1 MKRLLSSVLAIGFVM
16 AVAAGPY
23 SSADE
28 HTAVGLGNIVFGHD
42 GAGVAMF
49 DFNVTSEPE
58 AAGRLLCAAE
68 HHQGYPG
75 VIIRVK
81 EINRVRFS
89 FRKVTFHGRGYLHD
103 DPVMIT
109 VTAFD
114 GSGTSRPDRFSIKAV
129 PGVESDGGGGRI
141 SFQAEGEVA
150 NGDIRVGAQN

>member
-1 MKRLLSSVLAIGFVM
+1 MRRLLSSVLAIGFVM

-23 SSADE
+23 SLADE
-28 HTAVGLGNIVFGHD
+28 HTAVGLGNITFGHD
-42 GAGVAMF
+42 GSGVAMF

-68 HHQGYPG
+68 HHEAYPG
-75 VIIRVK
+75 VIIRVE

-89 FRKVTFHGRGYLHD
+89 FRKVTFHGRGFLHD
-103 DPVMIT
+103 DPVMIK

-129 PGVESDGGGGRI
+129 PVVEGDGGGD
-141 SFQAEGEVA
+141 SFQADGEVA
-150 NGDIRVGAQN
+150 NGDIRIGDQQ